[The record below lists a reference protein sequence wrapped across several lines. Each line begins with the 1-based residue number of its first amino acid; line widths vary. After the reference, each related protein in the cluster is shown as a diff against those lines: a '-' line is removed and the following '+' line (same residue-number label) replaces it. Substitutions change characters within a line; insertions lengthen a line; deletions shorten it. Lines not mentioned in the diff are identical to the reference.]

1 MAAAVVVTVLS
12 AGDYFSRFRAVL
24 TTGDRAE

>member
-1 MAAAVVVTVLS
+1 MAVAVIVTLIS

-24 TTGDRAE
+24 SPSRDVS

>member
-1 MAAAVVVTVLS
+1 MAVAVIVTLVS

-24 TTGDRAE
+24 SPQRDKS